1 MQARLNS
8 NPYNIHTW
16 GYPEGSDMSIA
27 LYNEIKL
34 LRAQL
39 LEMLKRIEALEEKTA
54 KLPSKKKEANVPA

>member
-1 MQARLNS
+1 
-8 NPYNIHTW
+8 
-16 GYPEGSDMSIA
+16 MSIA

-54 KLPSKKKEANVPA
+54 KLPLNKKKEASNVPA